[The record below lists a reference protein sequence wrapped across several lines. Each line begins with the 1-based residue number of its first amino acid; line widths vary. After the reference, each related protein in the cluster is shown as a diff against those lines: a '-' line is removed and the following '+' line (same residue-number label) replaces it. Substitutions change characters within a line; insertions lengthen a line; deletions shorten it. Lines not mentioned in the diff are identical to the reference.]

1 MIHTGPANDSSV
13 APSPPASLPPHPES
27 VILDVFGTNCLSD
40 GLHVPQ
46 ETPPNSERQKVK
58 RSLALL
64 KLRDLFQM
72 TREVKRRQNNY
83 LSTIEAQ
90 GLF

>member
-40 GLHVPQ
+40 GLHVPPEMQ
-46 ETPPNSERQKVK
+46 PNSERQKVK
-58 RSLALL
+58 RNLTLL
-64 KLRDLFQM
+64 KLRDLFQA
-72 TREVKRRQNNY
+72 TNEVNR
-83 LSTIEAQ
+83 
-90 GLF
+90 